1 MDFAPYS
8 GYNNSDND
16 SANDSYNHGASGERS
31 EKQ

>member
-8 GYNNSDND
+8 GDND
-16 SANDSYNHGASGERS
+16 SANDSHNHGASGERS